1 MDFFKRE
8 RPADGKTITLGA
20 IKKSK
25 SKQQNNRR
33 RSKARTLSQLLRS

>member
-1 MDFFKRE
+1 MDFCFKRE

-25 SKQQNNRR
+25 KQQNNRR
-33 RSKARTLSQLLRS
+33 RSKARTLFQLE